1 MRLARTVMKGAGV
14 GSTALLGMLV
24 TTAPTLAMVPDRPP
38 VAQARPVT
46 DDYFG
51 TRITDP
57 YRWMEGEPKPQFP
70 DYLHAQNDYARA
82 VLGRIPGRDALA
94 REIGALSG
102 AAARVRTVQL
112 AGGRLFYLKRDAGAQ
127 IDRLY
132 VADATGHETLLVD
145 PSSLGTA
152 GKHAEIDQ
160 FEPSDD
166 GALVAYGI
174 SIGGSEDSTLHVI
187 ETATR
192 TVRPDTIDRAQFAAL
207 SWAPDGGSF
216 FFTRLPAGSA
226 AARPDQQY
234 AHMRVYRHVLGTDPA
249 RDATVLD
256 SDHLPFAFQ
265 AAAAFPS
272 VAVNP
277 GSAYALAA
285 LSDGVSPEVTLYS
298 APLADLLAGRP
309 AWRQV
314 VVQSDGV
321 VGVAVRGD
329 RVDLLTHKDAPRFRI
344 VETGLAAPDFAA
356 ARTVVP
362 QADGVLT
369 GLAAAKDGLYF
380 ASRDG
385 AVFTLHRLAAEATQ
399 PQTIALPFAGTI
411 SQDGGLVTDP
421 ERPGALVSLESW
433 VRPHVWL
440 RYDAASNTLG
450 DTGILPPFPR
460 DLSGY
465 ESVETSATAPD
476 GTKVPLSIITRKG
489 IAHDGRRPTYLVGY
503 GSYGIS
509 YDPAFSPTFLPW
521 LDRGGVYAVAHVR
534 GGGER
539 GQAWHDAGKIA
550 TKQNT
555 IHDFIAAAE
564 TLVAQGYTDKGH
576 LGGEGTSA
584 GGILIG
590 GVITQRPDLF
600 RAALIRVG
608 ATNTLREQYTAG
620 GPANIP
626 EFGDA
631 THRDQFPAMLAMDAY
646 NHVRKRVDYPA
657 VLLTGGADDPRVT
670 VWIPAKMTAK
680 LQADTASGR
689 PVLFRVEFDAGHGI
703 GSTRRQRDDE
713 TADEFAFLLWQF
725 GEAGFQPK

>member
-1 MRLARTVMKGAGV
+1 MRLAPAL
-14 GSTALLGMLV
+14 STAILAALSQP
-24 TTAPTLAMVPDRPP
+24 AAAMVPDRPP
-38 VAQARPVT
+38 VAQVQPVT

-70 DYLHAQNDYARA
+70 DYLHAENDYARA
-82 VLGRIPGRDALA
+82 VLARIPGRDALA

-102 AAARVRTVQL
+102 AAARVRTVEL

-132 VADATGHETLLVD
+132 VADADGADSDRHETLLVD
-145 PSSLGTA
+145 PSSLGA
-152 GKHAEIDQ
+152 SGKHAEIDQ
-160 FEPSDD
+160 FEPSPD
-166 GALVAYGI
+166 GTLVAYGI
-174 SIGGSEDSTLHVI
+174 SIGGSENSTLHVI

-192 TVRPDTIDRAQFAAL
+192 TVLPDTIDRAQFAAV
-207 SWAPDGGSF
+207 SWAPDGKSF
-216 FFTRLPAGSA
+216 FFTRLPAGA
-226 AARPDQQY
+226 ASVRPDQQY
-234 AHMRVYRHVLGTDPA
+234 AHMQVYRHVLGEDPSTDVS
-249 RDATVLD
+249 VLD
-256 SDHLPFAFQ
+256 SDHLPFPFKSNAV
-265 AAAAFPS
+265 FPS

-298 APLADLLAGRP
+298 TPLAGLLAGHP
-309 AWRQV
+309 AWHQV
-314 VVQSDGV
+314 AAQQDGV
-321 VGVAVRGD
+321 VGAAVRGD
-329 RVDLLTHKDAPRFRI
+329 RIDLLTHRDASRFRI
-344 VETGLAAPDFAA
+344 VETGLAAPDFAS
-356 ARTVVP
+356 ARTIVP
-362 QADGVLT
+362 QTDGVLT
-369 GLAAAKDGLYF
+369 ALAAARDGLYF

-385 AVFTLHRLAAEATQ
+385 AVFTLHRLADGATQ
-399 PQTIALPFAGTI
+399 PQTLALPFAGTI

-421 ERPGALVSLESW
+421 QRPGALVSLESW

-440 RYDAASNTLG
+440 RYDAATAKLT
-450 DTGILPPFPR
+450 DTHILPPFPR

-465 ESVETSATAPD
+465 QSVETSAVAPD
-476 GTKVPLSIITRKG
+476 GTRIPLSIITRKDLP
-489 IAHDGRRPTYLVGY
+489 HDGRRPTYLVGY
-503 GSYGIS
+503 GAYGIS

-564 TLVAQGYTDKGH
+564 TLVAQGYTDRAH

-590 GVITQRPDLF
+590 GAITQRPDLF

-631 THRDQFPAMLAMDAY
+631 TRRDQFPAMLAMDAY
-646 NHVRKRVDYPA
+646 NHVRKGVDYPA

-680 LQADTASGR
+680 LQADTASRR

-725 GEAGFQPK
+725 GEAGYQPK

>member
-1 MRLARTVMKGAGV
+1 MRRPRAMSIAILVALGQQALAV
-14 GSTALLGMLV
+14 
-24 TTAPTLAMVPDRPP
+24 VPDRPP
-38 VAQARPVT
+38 VAEVKPVT
-46 DDYFG
+46 DDYRG
-51 TRITDP
+51 TTITDP
-57 YRWMEGEPKPQFP
+57 YRWMESEPQPQFNG
-70 DYLHAQNDYARA
+70 YLHAENDYART
-82 VLGRIPGRDALA
+82 VLARIPGREALA
-94 REIGALSG
+94 REVGALSG
-102 AAARVRTVQL
+102 AAARVRTVEL
-112 AGGRLFYLKRDAGAQ
+112 AGGRMFYLKRDAGAQ

-132 VADATGHETLLVD
+132 VADAAGHETLLVD
-145 PSSLGTA
+145 PSPFGSA

-160 FEPSDD
+160 FAPSQD
-166 GALVAYGI
+166 GGLVAYGI
-174 SIGGSEDSTLHVI
+174 SVGGSENSTLHVI
-187 ETATR
+187 EAATR
-192 TVRPDTIDRAQFAAL
+192 TVRPDTIDRAQFAQV
-207 SWAPDGGSF
+207 SWAPDGRSF
-216 FFTRLPAGSA
+216 FFTRLPEGSA
-226 AARPDQQY
+226 IARPDQRY
-234 AHMRVYRHVLGTDPA
+234 AHMRVYRHELGADPA
-249 RDATVLD
+249 TDASVLD
-256 SDHLPFAFQ
+256 SDHLPFAFKS
-265 AAAAFPS
+265 AAVFPS

-298 APLADLLAGRP
+298 TSLAGLLTGHP
-309 AWRQV
+309 AWHAVAAQP
-314 VVQSDGV
+314 DGV
-321 VGVAVRGD
+321 VGAAVRGD
-329 RVDLLTHKDAPRFRI
+329 RIDLLTHRNAARFRI
-344 VETGLAAPDFAA
+344 VETGLAAPDFAT

-369 GLAAAKDGLYF
+369 GLAAARDGLYF
-380 ASRDG
+380 ARRDG
-385 AVFTLHRLAAEATQ
+385 AVFTLHRLARGATE
-399 PQTIALPFAGTI
+399 PQAIALPFAGTI

-421 ERPGALVSLESW
+421 ERTGALVSLESW

-440 RYDAASNTLG
+440 RYDATTGSLT
-450 DTGILPPFPR
+450 DTRILPPFPR

-465 ESVETSATAPD
+465 QSVETSATATD
-476 GTKVPLSIITRKG
+476 GTSIPLSIITRKDLP
-489 IAHDGRRPTYLVGY
+489 HDGRRPTYLVGY
-503 GSYGIS
+503 GAYGIS

-564 TLVAQGYTDKGH
+564 TLVAQGYTDRAH

-590 GVITQRPDLF
+590 GAITQRPDLF

-631 THRDQFPAMLAMDAY
+631 TRRDQFPAMLAMDAY
-646 NHVRKRVDYPA
+646 NHVRKGVDYPA

-670 VWIPAKMTAK
+670 VWIPAKMTAR

-725 GEAGFQPK
+725 GEDGYQPK